1 MNTKI
6 RLFKHTF
13 IVLSIMCCILLGS
26 TSIIF
31 AFSDMNSFGVVAR
44 VTDAPKVSQA
54 SQTSGKPSATTALQ
68 SAATASGSSTNQQA
82 SAQESQI
89 QDAAGQTTDAK
100 NNSSQGT
107 IPPSSAGDT
116 SGTAPSTTSS
126 SEATNSDD
134 GSMSGDS
141 GEAPAV
147 DTVTPVTPPEEDN
160 TKNPDNSEPN
170 KPATI
175 TISAVGDI
183 MAHQSNLNNAYSP
196 KTGTYDFTGFLEY
209 VKPYLSKADLTIGN
223 FETVTAGPKT
233 GFTSYPSFNTPD
245 SILSAL
251 SWSGFDI
258 LSSANNHCLDR
269 GINGLTRTI
278 EMIGKNKMINIGS
291 STNGKNKYVIR
302 DINGIK
308 LGILAYSGF
317 YNGVDRKLSQSQK
330 NTYLSPIN
338 ELQMQKDIKALKA
351 ASTDA
356 VIVVVHWGTEY
367 QREPNIYQKQ
377 LAQKLLTW
385 GADIILG
392 SHPHVVQKS
401 EIVKINGKDKFIIY
415 SMGNFISGYRRV
427 DKANRPNKVF
437 TEDGVIVNLQLEKD
451 PKKGTIIKDVSYIP
465 TWVDKYYTN
474 NRPVFKII
482 PIPEPDITGKF
493 INNNNRAYIKQS
505 YKNTM
510 GIMAKMK

>member
-1 MNTKI
+1 
-6 RLFKHTF
+6 
-13 IVLSIMCCILLGS
+13 MCCILLGS

-31 AFSDMNSFGVVAR
+31 AFSDMNSFGIAAMN
-44 VTDAPKVSQA
+44 TQTQQVSQA
-54 SQTSGKPSATTALQ
+54 SQTAAEQTATTASQ
-68 SAATASGSSTNQQA
+68 SAGTASGSSANQPT

-89 QDAAGQTTDAK
+89 QGAAGQTTDTK
-100 NNSSQGT
+100 NTSSQGT
-107 IPPSSAGDT
+107 NASTSSTEIT
-116 SGTAPSTTSS
+116 SGTAPSTSS
-126 SEATNSDD
+126 PSEATSPED
-134 GSMSGDS
+134 GSMSGNP
-141 GEAPAV
+141 GGTPAV
-147 DTVTPVTPPEEDN
+147 DTAAPVPTPENNV
-160 TKNPDNSEPN
+160 KNPEGSGSD
-170 KPATI
+170 KPATV

-183 MAHQSNLNNAYSP
+183 MAHQGNLNNAFSP

-209 VKPYLSKADLTIGN
+209 VKPYLSKSDLTIGN

-233 GFTSYPSFNTPD
+233 GYTSYPSFNTPD

-269 GINGLTRTI
+269 GINGLKRTI

-291 STNGKNKYVIR
+291 STNGKNKYVIK
-302 DINGIK
+302 DVNGIK
-308 LGILAYSGF
+308 LGILAYSGL
-317 YNGVDRKLSQSQK
+317 YNGADKKLSLSQK
-330 NTYLSPIN
+330 NTYLSPID
-338 ELQMQKDIKALKA
+338 ELQMQKDIKAVKA
-351 ASTDA
+351 ASADA

-367 QREPNIYQKQ
+367 QREPNIHQKQ

-465 TWVDKYYTN
+465 TWVDKYYAN

-482 PIPEPDITGKF
+482 PIPEPDISGKF